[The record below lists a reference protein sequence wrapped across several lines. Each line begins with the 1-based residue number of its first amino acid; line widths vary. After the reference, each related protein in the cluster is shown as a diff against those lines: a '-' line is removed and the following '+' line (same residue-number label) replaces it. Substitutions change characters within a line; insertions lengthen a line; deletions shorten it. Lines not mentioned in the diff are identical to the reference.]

1 MPGFNIRV
9 EGIEESIKDVEDE
22 QKAYE
27 NAIRKAVIELFRR
40 VILNT
45 PVDKGQARA
54 NWQASINSP
63 ISSIL
68 NEDDPAGSTAVNKM
82 VNIVLAKKDVSEA
95 VFWLSNNLPYIDVLE
110 YGQFPNPPKGG
121 TGKTQGG
128 FSIQAPNGMVRKAL
142 QELEGIIRE
151 VSREL

>member
-1 MPGFNIRV
+1 MFNLRI
-9 EGIEESIKDVEDE
+9 EGIEEAIKDVKDQ

-45 PVDKGQARA
+45 PVDTGQARG

-63 ISSIL
+63 ISSL
-68 NEDDPAGSTAVNKM
+68 MDTKDPEGSKAVNKM
-82 VNIVLAKKDVSEA
+82 VNIILSKEDVSEA

-110 YGQFPNPPKGG
+110 FGEYPNPPKEG
-121 TGKTQGG
+121 TGKTSGG
-128 FSIQAPNGMVRKAL
+128 FSTQAPSGMVRKSL
-142 QELEGIIRE
+142 KELEGIIKE
-151 VSREL
+151 VSNEL